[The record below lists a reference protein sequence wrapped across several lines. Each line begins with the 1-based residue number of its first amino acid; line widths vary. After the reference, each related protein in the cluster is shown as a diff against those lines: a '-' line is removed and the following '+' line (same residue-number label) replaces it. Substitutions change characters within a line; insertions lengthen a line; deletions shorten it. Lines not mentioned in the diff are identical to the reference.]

1 MAEPAPGL
9 AILAGRGTLPQR
21 IAEDRA
27 ARGLPYLVVSF
38 GPGAEWMR
46 THPHQCHRFERPGG
60 LFAALR
66 RAGFGAVVFAGGM
79 DRPRLNPLAF
89 DLKGLTV
96 APRVLALMARGDDGL
111 LSGLARIFEA
121 EGFRLLAAQDCL
133 PGLTEGPG
141 VPTRAR
147 PSAADR
153 ADAARAGAILA
164 ALGPLD
170 VAQAAVVARGVCL
183 GVEAVE
189 GTDALLARIAALPE
203 GKRAHCPPP
212 SGVLVKR
219 PKPGQDRRADWP
231 AIGPETVAGA
241 AAAGLSGIAVEAGG
255 ALILERAETLA
266 AADRAGLFLW
276 SARAEDLGP

>member
-1 MAEPAPGL
+1 MAEPGL
-9 AILAGRGTLPQR
+9 AILAGAGTLPRR
-21 IAEDRA
+21 IAEDRR

-38 GPGAEWMR
+38 GRPAGWMQA
-46 THPHQCHRFERPGG
+46 HPHQIHRFEKPGR

-66 RAGFGAVVFAGGM
+66 GAGCAEVVFAGAM
-79 DRPRLNPLAF
+79 DRPRLSPLAF
-89 DLKGLTV
+89 DPTGLRI

-111 LSGLARIFEA
+111 LSGLGRILERQ
-121 EGFRLLAAQDCL
+121 GFRLRAVQDCL
-133 PGLTEGPG
+133 PGLTEGEG
-141 VPTRAR
+141 VLTRAH
-147 PSAADR
+147 PGDADR

-183 GVEAVE
+183 GIEAVE

-203 GKRAHCPPP
+203 AKRAHAPPP

-231 AIGPETVAGA
+231 AIGPGTVSGA
-241 AAAGLSGIAVEAGG
+241 AEAGLAGIAVEADG
-255 ALILERAETLA
+255 ALLIDRGETIA

-276 SARAEDLGP
+276 SAPAGALGT

>member
-1 MAEPAPGL
+1 MAETGL
-9 AILAGRGTLPQR
+9 AILAGTGTLPER
-21 IAEDRA
+21 IAAHRRA
-27 ARGLPYLVVSF
+27 AGLPYLVVAF
-38 GPGAEWMR
+38 GAAPDWMR
-46 THPHQCHRFERPGG
+46 SHPHECHRFEKPGR

-66 RAGFGAVVFAGGM
+66 RAGCTDAVFAGAM
-79 DRPRLNPLAF
+79 DRPRLDPFAF
-89 DLKGLTV
+89 DLAGLLL

-111 LSGLARIFEA
+111 LSGLARVLAGRGI
-121 EGFRLLAAQDCL
+121 RLRAVQDCL

-141 VPTRAR
+141 LLSARAPGR
-147 PSAADR
+147 ADR
-153 ADAARAGAILA
+153 ADAARAGTILA

-183 GVEAVE
+183 GIEAVE

-203 GKRAHCPPP
+203 AKRAHAPPP

-231 AIGPETVAGA
+231 TIGPTTVAGA
-241 AAAGLSGIAVEAGG
+241 AEAGLSGIAVEAGG
-255 ALILERAETLA
+255 ALIIDRAATIA

-276 SARAEDLGP
+276 SARADELCP